1 MLTAYDNMVSCDM
14 SRFALINNLES
25 LYAEHDNTW
34 VKSNSLVLNYAR
46 QADLAIGGSVAMSIS
61 NKRAHKTPSDL
72 DFFTDNKEDSTE
84 FVHNITAWLDR
95 RVNTHYKLL
104 VNHETKFTL
113 PNVSHHVRIIVPF
126 WKPICV
132 MTIKSSL
139 RSFFYHGLRVQYFD
153 DVVAAAK
160 QATEIDGKDRVPH
173 ISVASV
179 SVQKVQTLSD
189 MFDIEFDIDFGDE
202 YSDTVPSPCIS

>member
-1 MLTAYDNMVSCDM
+1 M
-14 SRFALINNLES
+14 SRFALINNLEL

-46 QADLAIGGSVAMSIS
+46 QANLAIGGSIAMSVS

-72 DFFTDNKEDSTE
+72 DFFTDNQEDSTE
-84 FVHNITAWLDR
+84 FIHLITAWLDR

-132 MTIKSSL
+132 MTLKTPL

-160 QATEIDGKDRVPH
+160 QVTEIDGKDRVPPM
-173 ISVASV
+173 SAASV
-179 SVQKVQTLSD
+179 SVQKLQTLSD
-189 MFDIEFDIDFGDE
+189 IFDIDFSDE
-202 YSDTVPSPCIS
+202 YDTPSLVNSVNEYRDSNSWTCLS